1 MFNIRFTARQLVVLI
16 ILLASAAALLF
27 VADAANAQG
36 PGRNP
41 RAPSAL
47 AGTGFTYQGQL
58 KSGGALVS
66 SSCDFQ
72 FGLWDAASA
81 GAQKGVTQTVTTTV
95 TSGLF
100 TVQLDFGSS
109 AIDGDARY
117 MAITA
122 RCPAGSGGFT
132 NLTPRQAVTPAPLAL
147 ALPGLYTQQDSTSPN
162 LIGGYAGNTVLT
174 SVHGATIGGGGQS
187 SLSNRVL
194 DHYGTVGG
202 GISNTVGLDDGNVSL
217 QAYGTIGGGRSNYA
231 PGSYATIAG
240 GYENTASANIAA
252 VGGGTNNAA
261 NGQYSTVGGGYF
273 NTASGYSSV
282 VPGGA
287 NAAATHHGEMAIAA
301 GSFAQD
307 GDAQRSVYVMR
318 NETSDASLTDL
329 FLNGSSSRLTIPASR
344 TVTFEILVVGRTS
357 SGTSAGYR
365 FTGVIERQGAATTF
379 VGSPNKVILG
389 EDDSAWDADV
399 VADNGNDAL
408 VVQVTGA
415 AATTIR
421 WVATLHT
428 AEVSY

>member
-1 MFNIRFTARQLVVLI
+1 MSNIRFTARHLIVTVL
-16 ILLASAAALLF
+16 LLASAAAFLF

-66 SSCDFQ
+66 GSCDFQ
-72 FGLWDAASA
+72 FGLWGAASA
-81 GAQKGVTQTVTTTV
+81 GTQKGVTQTVTTTV

-117 MAITA
+117 LAITA

-132 NLTPRQAVTPAPLAL
+132 NLTPRQAVTPAPMAL

-162 LIGGYAGNTVLT
+162 LIGGYAGNIVL
-174 SVHGATIGGGGQS
+174 SNLHGATLGGGGQS
-187 SLSNRVL
+187 GFPNRVL

-202 GISNTVGLDDGNVSL
+202 GISNTVGLDDGNASL
-217 QAYGTIGGGRSNYA
+217 QGHA
-231 PGSYATIAG
+231 
-240 GYENTASANIAA
+240 
-252 VGGGTNNAA
+252 
-261 NGQYSTVGGGYF
+261 TVGGGNNNNATAGYTTVAGGYV
-273 NTASGYSSV
+273 NTASGNIASVGGGSSNTAIGNYSTVAGGINNTASGNNST
-282 VPGGA
+282 VPGGS
-287 NAAATHHGEMAIAA
+287 NAAATHDGEMAVAA
-301 GSFAQD
+301 GSFAQA

-318 NETSDASLTDL
+318 NETSDATLTDL

-365 FTGVIERQGAATTF
+365 FTGVIERQGSATAF

-408 VVQVTGA
+408 VIQVTGA

-421 WVATLHT
+421 WVATVHT